1 MELIR
6 IAHHRPGFF
15 RDLRN
20 GNRVQRA
27 KVAGELGRQASAHL
41 HRSRPA
47 FFQRRVIQIGIGI
60 GVQDLVT
67 EGRGRWGIHC
77 KAPDLS
83 PFNPP
88 QQGRQPVHVHRLGQ
102 TVTNGLLD
110 QRVNRHGH
118 LSLLVLP
125 AGQRA
130 GKDGGQQVL
139 RAHPLDLRRDPAP
152 VDEPEQRQRA
162 CGIPPPATG
171 KHRCSQDGL
180 DQHFADGVGT
190 EKPEDRL
197 QREAVPLSQRDHDP
211 LVRGRGL

>member
-1 MELIR
+1 M
-6 IAHHRPGFF
+6 
-15 RDLRN
+15 
-20 GNRVQRA
+20 
-27 KVAGELGRQASAHL
+27 
-41 HRSRPA
+41 
-47 FFQRRVIQIGIGI
+47 
-60 GVQDLVT
+60 T

-125 AGQRA
+125 AGQRT

-197 QREAVPLSQRDHDP
+197 QREAVPLS
-211 LVRGRGL
+211 